1 MTTQCSTCGAPLHG
15 GRCSSDWCPS
25 TQPRRDAVVLGEG
38 IGILLRVFLNI
49 GCFALFATFTVGVGW
64 GILRLLGVL

>member
-1 MTTQCSTCGAPLHG
+1 MKCPTCGAPLYG
-15 GRCSSDWCPS
+15 GRCPSDWCPS
-25 TQPRRDAVVLGEG
+25 TQPHRDAVALGESIG
-38 IGILLRVFLNI
+38 IGLRVLINI